1 MLYLTFEHLYLFF
14 NHYSEHNF
22 NVNLHS
28 KSDFQDLRKT
38 RNMKNKVI
46 NYAIAVMLLW
56 ANTIAA
62 QEVKNMT
69 AEEVMN
75 LALQNH
81 QQLKLSEKNIDIT
94 KQQTEVAK
102 LQKLPTITASTS
114 QFYLG
119 NALII
124 DKDFSN
130 STNVAMPHYGSS
142 YGVQASQLIFKGGL
156 VKKSVELS
164 GLREQLAAL
173 DLEKNKQ
180 DVKFLV
186 LSNYLDMYKIR
197 NQEQIYLSNKKLAQ
211 ERLKNIQKFN
221 QQGMVTRN
229 EVIRGELAI
238 KNLDQGILTLTNN
251 RKILNYNMDIA
262 LGLPQDTEIVPVES
276 LEGKEQGKG
285 FEYYT
290 QLAYEHNPQLKS
302 AQTNISV
309 AEKNIEIINT
319 DKLPTLSGFSG
330 YTMQRPVTTRT
341 PVLDMYS
348 NAWQAGISLS
358 YNIDNLYKTKERLKL
373 GTYQKSQA
381 QDALMLTRQN
391 IDMVVNAAYVKYE
404 ESIDQAKLQDD
415 AKRLAE
421 ENYKITEAKYLNQLA
436 VQAEMIDAQN
446 QKLQAELDFV
456 NAEINVLYQY
466 YNLLKS
472 IGTL

>member
-1 MLYLTFEHLYLFF
+1 M
-14 NHYSEHNF
+14 
-22 NVNLHS
+22 
-28 KSDFQDLRKT
+28 
-38 RNMKNKVI
+38 
-46 NYAIAVMLLW
+46 AVMLLYGSL
-56 ANTIAA
+56 ISA
-62 QEVKNMT
+62 QEVRSMT
-69 AEEVMN
+69 ADEVMT

-81 QQLKLSEKNIDIT
+81 QQLKLSEKNIYIS
-94 KQQTEVAK
+94 KQQTEVTK

-130 STNVAMPHYGSS
+130 STNVSMPHYGSS

-156 VKKSVELS
+156 VKKSIEMA

-173 DLEKNKQ
+173 DLEKNQQ

-186 LSNYLDMYKIR
+186 LSNYLDVYKLK
-197 NQEQIYLSNKKLAQ
+197 NQEQIFQNNKKLAQ

-238 KNLDQGILTLTNN
+238 KNLDQGLLTLSNN
-251 RKILNYNMDIA
+251 KKILNYNLDVA
-262 LGLPQDTEIVPVES
+262 LGLPQNTEINPTES
-276 LEGKEQGKG
+276 LEGKELVKG
-285 FEYYT
+285 TDYYIE
-290 QLAYEHNPQLKS
+290 QAYQNNPQLKS
-302 AQTNISV
+302 ANTNIAV
-309 AEKNIEIINT
+309 AQKNIEIINT
-319 DKLPTLSGFSG
+319 DKMPTLSGFGG
-330 YTMQRPVTTRT
+330 YNMQRPIMTRT

-348 NAWQAGISLS
+348 NSWQAGISLS
-358 YNIDNLYKTKERLKL
+358 YNIDNLYKTKERLKVGEL
-373 GTYQKSQA
+373 QKSQA
-381 QDALMLTRQN
+381 QDALTLTRQN
-391 IDMVVNAAYVKYE
+391 IDMTVNAAYVKYQ
-404 ESIDQAKLQDD
+404 ESIDQAKLMDD
-415 AKRLAE
+415 AQKLAE

-456 NAEINVLYQY
+456 TAEINVLYQY

-472 IGTL
+472 TGSL

>member
-1 MLYLTFEHLYLFF
+1 
-14 NHYSEHNF
+14 
-22 NVNLHS
+22 
-28 KSDFQDLRKT
+28 
-38 RNMKNKVI
+38 MKNKVI
-46 NYAIAVMLLW
+46 NYAMAVMLLYGSL
-56 ANTIAA
+56 IAA
-62 QEVKNMT
+62 QEVKSMT
-69 AEEVMN
+69 ADEVMT

-81 QQLKLSEKNIDIT
+81 QQLKLSEKNIYIS
-94 KQQTEVAK
+94 KQQTEVTK

-130 STNVAMPHYGSS
+130 STNVSMPHYGSS

-156 VKKSVELS
+156 VKKSIEMA

-173 DLEKNKQ
+173 DLEKNQQ

-186 LSNYLDMYKIR
+186 LSNYLDVYKLK
-197 NQEQIYLSNKKLAQ
+197 NQEQIFQNNKKLAQ

-238 KNLDQGILTLTNN
+238 KNLDQGLLTLSNN
-251 RKILNYNMDIA
+251 KKILNYNLDVA
-262 LGLPQDTEIVPVES
+262 LGLPQNTEINPTES
-276 LEGKEQGKG
+276 LEGKELVKG
-285 FEYYT
+285 TDYYIE
-290 QLAYEHNPQLKS
+290 QAYQNNPQLKS
-302 AQTNISV
+302 ANTNIAV
-309 AEKNIEIINT
+309 AQKNIEIINT
-319 DKLPTLSGFSG
+319 DKMPTLSGFGG
-330 YTMQRPVTTRT
+330 YNMQRPIMTRT

-348 NAWQAGISLS
+348 NSWQAGISLS
-358 YNIDNLYKTKERLKL
+358 YNIDNLYKTKERLKVGEL
-373 GTYQKSQA
+373 QKSQA
-381 QDALMLTRQN
+381 QDALTLTRQN
-391 IDMVVNAAYVKYE
+391 IDMTVNAAYVKYQ
-404 ESIDQAKLQDD
+404 ESIDQAKLMDD
-415 AKRLAE
+415 AQKLAE

-456 NAEINVLYQY
+456 TAEINVLYQY

-472 IGTL
+472 TGSL

>member
-1 MLYLTFEHLYLFF
+1 M
-14 NHYSEHNF
+14 
-22 NVNLHS
+22 
-28 KSDFQDLRKT
+28 
-38 RNMKNKVI
+38 
-46 NYAIAVMLLW
+46 AAMLLYGSL
-56 ANTIAA
+56 IAA
-62 QEVKNMT
+62 QEVRSMT
-69 AEEVMN
+69 ADEVMT

-81 QQLKLSEKNIDIT
+81 QQLKLSEKNIYIS
-94 KQQTEVAK
+94 KQQTEVTK

-156 VKKSVELS
+156 VKKSIEMA
-164 GLREQLAAL
+164 GLREQLAEL
-173 DLEKNKQ
+173 DLEKNQQ

-186 LSNYLDMYKIR
+186 LSNYLDVYKLK
-197 NQEQIYLSNKKLAQ
+197 NQEQIFLNNKKLAQ

-238 KNLDQGILTLTNN
+238 KNLDQGLLTLSNN
-251 RKILNYNMDIA
+251 KKILNYNLDIA
-262 LGLPQDTEIVPVES
+262 LGLPQNTEINPTES
-276 LEGKEQGKG
+276 LDGKKLGKDTG
-285 FEYYT
+285 YYMEM
-290 QLAYEHNPQLKS
+290 AYQNNPQLKS
-302 AQTNISV
+302 ANTNIAV
-309 AEKNIEIINT
+309 AQKNIEIINT
-319 DKLPTLSGFSG
+319 DKMPTLSGFGG
-330 YTMQRPVTTRT
+330 YNMQRPITTRT

-348 NAWQAGISLS
+348 NSWQAGISLS
-358 YNIDNLYKTKERLKL
+358 YNIDNLYKTKERLKVGEL
-373 GTYQKSQA
+373 QKTQA
-381 QDALMLTRQN
+381 QDALTLTKQN
-391 IDMVVNAAYVKYE
+391 IDMMVNAAYVKYQ
-404 ESIDQAKLQDD
+404 ESIDQAKLMDD
-415 AKRLAE
+415 AQKLAE

-456 NAEINVLYQY
+456 TAEINVLYQY

-472 IGTL
+472 TGSL

>member
-1 MLYLTFEHLYLFF
+1 
-14 NHYSEHNF
+14 
-22 NVNLHS
+22 
-28 KSDFQDLRKT
+28 
-38 RNMKNKVI
+38 
-46 NYAIAVMLLW
+46 
-56 ANTIAA
+56 
-62 QEVKNMT
+62 MT
-69 AEEVMN
+69 ADEVMA

-81 QQLKLSEKNIDIT
+81 QQLRLSEKNIDIS
-94 KQQTEVAK
+94 KQQTVVAK
-102 LQKLPTITASTS
+102 LQKLPTVTASTS

-156 VKKSVELS
+156 VKKSIEMA

-173 DLEKNKQ
+173 DLEKNQQ

-186 LSNYLDMYKIR
+186 LSNYLDVYKLK
-197 NQEQIYLSNKKLAQ
+197 NQEQIFQNNKKLAQ

-238 KNLDQGILTLTNN
+238 KSLDQGILTLTNN
-251 RKILNYNMDIA
+251 KKILNYNLDVA
-262 LGLPQDTEIVPVES
+262 LGLPQDTEINPTES
-276 LEGKEQGKG
+276 LEGKELVKG
-285 FEYYT
+285 TDYYIE
-290 QLAYEHNPQLKS
+290 QAYQNNPQLKS
-302 AQTNISV
+302 ANTNIAV

-319 DKLPTLSGFSG
+319 DKMPTLSGFGG
-330 YTMQRPVTTRT
+330 YNMQRPITTRT

-348 NAWQAGISLS
+348 NSWQAGISLS
-358 YNIDNLYKTKERLKL
+358 YNIDNLYKTKERLKAGEL
-373 GTYQKSQA
+373 QKSQA
-381 QDALMLTRQN
+381 QDALTLTRQN
-391 IDMVVNAAYVKYE
+391 IDMTVNAAYIKYQ
-404 ESIDQAKLQDD
+404 ESIDQAKLMDD
-415 AKRLAE
+415 AQKLAE

-456 NAEINVLYQY
+456 TAEINVLYQY

-472 IGTL
+472 TGNL

>member
-1 MLYLTFEHLYLFF
+1 M
-14 NHYSEHNF
+14 
-22 NVNLHS
+22 
-28 KSDFQDLRKT
+28 
-38 RNMKNKVI
+38 
-46 NYAIAVMLLW
+46 AAMLLYGSL
-56 ANTIAA
+56 IAA
-62 QEVKNMT
+62 QEVRSMT
-69 AEEVMN
+69 ADEVMT

-81 QQLKLSEKNIDIT
+81 QQLKLSEKNIYIS
-94 KQQTEVAK
+94 KQQTEVTK

-156 VKKSVELS
+156 VKKSIEMA
-164 GLREQLAAL
+164 GLREQLAEL
-173 DLEKNKQ
+173 DIEKNQQ

-186 LSNYLDMYKIR
+186 LSNYLDVYKLK
-197 NQEQIYLSNKKLAQ
+197 NQEQIFLNNKKLAQ

-238 KNLDQGILTLTNN
+238 KNLDQGLLTLSNN
-251 RKILNYNMDIA
+251 KKILNYNLDIA
-262 LGLPQDTEIVPVES
+262 LGLPQNTEIDPTES
-276 LEGKEQGKG
+276 LDGKKLGKDTG
-285 FEYYT
+285 YYMEM
-290 QLAYEHNPQLKS
+290 AYQNNPQLKS
-302 AQTNISV
+302 ANANIAV
-309 AEKNIEIINT
+309 AQKNIEIINT
-319 DKLPTLSGFSG
+319 DKMPTLSGFGG
-330 YTMQRPVTTRT
+330 YNMQRPITTRT

-348 NAWQAGISLS
+348 NSWQAGISLS
-358 YNIDNLYKTKERLKL
+358 YNIDNLYKTKERLKVGEL
-373 GTYQKSQA
+373 QKTQA
-381 QDALMLTRQN
+381 QDALTLTKQN
-391 IDMVVNAAYVKYE
+391 IDMMVNAAYVKYQ
-404 ESIDQAKLQDD
+404 ESIDQAKLMDD
-415 AKRLAE
+415 AQKLAE

-456 NAEINVLYQY
+456 TAEINVLYQY

-472 IGTL
+472 TGSL

>member
-1 MLYLTFEHLYLFF
+1 M
-14 NHYSEHNF
+14 
-22 NVNLHS
+22 
-28 KSDFQDLRKT
+28 
-38 RNMKNKVI
+38 
-46 NYAIAVMLLW
+46 AAMLLCGSL
-56 ANTIAA
+56 IAA
-62 QEVKNMT
+62 QEVRSMT
-69 AEEVMN
+69 ADEVMA

-81 QQLKLSEKNIDIT
+81 QQLKLSEKNIYIS
-94 KQQTEVAK
+94 KQQTEVSK

-156 VKKSVELS
+156 VKKSIEMA
-164 GLREQLAAL
+164 GLREQLAEL
-173 DLEKNKQ
+173 DLEKNQQ

-186 LSNYLDMYKIR
+186 LSNYLDVYKLK
-197 NQEQIYLSNKKLAQ
+197 NQEQIFLNNKKLAQ

-238 KNLDQGILTLTNN
+238 KNLDQGLLTLSNN
-251 RKILNYNMDIA
+251 KKILNYNLDVA
-262 LGLPQDTEIVPVES
+262 LGLPQNTEINPTES
-276 LEGKEQGKG
+276 LVGKELGPG
-285 FEYYT
+285 TDYYL
-290 QLAYEHNPQLKS
+290 QMAYQNNPQLKS
-302 AQTNISV
+302 ANTNIAV
-309 AEKNIEIINT
+309 AQKNIEIINT
-319 DKLPTLSGFSG
+319 DKMPTLSGFGG
-330 YTMQRPVTTRT
+330 YNMQRPITTRT

-348 NAWQAGISLS
+348 NSWQAGISLS
-358 YNIDNLYKTKERLKL
+358 YNIDNLYKTKERLKVGEL
-373 GTYQKSQA
+373 QKTQA
-381 QDALMLTRQN
+381 QDALTLTKQN
-391 IDMVVNAAYVKYE
+391 IDMTVNAAYVKYQ
-404 ESIDQAKLQDD
+404 ESIDQAKLMDD
-415 AKRLAE
+415 AQKLAE

-456 NAEINVLYQY
+456 TAEINVLYQY

-472 IGTL
+472 TGSL

>member
-1 MLYLTFEHLYLFF
+1 
-14 NHYSEHNF
+14 
-22 NVNLHS
+22 
-28 KSDFQDLRKT
+28 
-38 RNMKNKVI
+38 MKNKVI
-46 NYAIAVMLLW
+46 KYAIAVTLLYSSLF
-56 ANTIAA
+56 AA
-62 QEVKNMT
+62 QEVRSMT
-69 AEEVMN
+69 ADEVMA

-81 QQLKLSEKNIDIT
+81 QQLRLSEKNIDIS
-94 KQQTEVAK
+94 KQQTVVAK
-102 LQKLPTITASTS
+102 LQKLPTVTASTS

-156 VKKSVELS
+156 VKKSIEMA

-173 DLEKNKQ
+173 DLEKNQQ

-186 LSNYLDMYKIR
+186 LSNYLDVYKLK
-197 NQEQIYLSNKKLAQ
+197 NQEQIFQNNKKLAQ

-238 KNLDQGILTLTNN
+238 KSLDQGILTLTNN
-251 RKILNYNMDIA
+251 KKILNYNLDVA
-262 LGLPQDTEIVPVES
+262 LGLPQDTEINPTES
-276 LEGKEQGKG
+276 LVGKELVKG
-285 FEYYT
+285 TDYYIE
-290 QLAYEHNPQLKS
+290 QAYQNNPQLKS
-302 AQTNISV
+302 ANANIAV

-319 DKLPTLSGFSG
+319 DKMPTLSGFGG
-330 YTMQRPVTTRT
+330 YNMQRPITTRT

-348 NAWQAGISLS
+348 NSWQAGISLS
-358 YNIDNLYKTKERLKL
+358 YNIDNLYKTKERLKAGEL
-373 GTYQKSQA
+373 QKSQA
-381 QDALMLTRQN
+381 QDALTLTRQN
-391 IDMVVNAAYVKYE
+391 IDMTVNAAYIKYQ
-404 ESIDQAKLQDD
+404 ESIDQAKLMDD
-415 AKRLAE
+415 AQKLAE

-456 NAEINVLYQY
+456 TAEINVLYQY

-472 IGTL
+472 TGNL